1 MMETY
6 CGTKRTDEE
15 DKIDHVENVHNALNS
30 ISLGSTHETNQD
42 DNANVDNDESSDSYD
57 SFYYLMVSL
66 EAASLIKTLAI
77 PGALLH
83 IICEYGEG
91 HIMECWEC
99 KKQDHVDDIEESL
112 DASEDWIE
120 PAYLFQIICMDC
132 YEELVYDFCMTGYT
146 DNNYKCEE

>member
-15 DKIDHVENVHNALNS
+15 DKIDHVESVHNALNS

-120 PAYLFQIICMDC
+120 PFGILNKLYNTNKNGHYVNLPNKPKVLAA
-132 YEELVYDFCMTGYT
+132 
-146 DNNYKCEE
+146 NNCH